1 MSGIDIKGQ
10 LEGFGISNIGNVV
23 YNGTRS
29 RLVEEAVKRDEG
41 HLVEG
46 GPFAAFTGQHT
57 GRSPNDKFIVDE
69 PTSRENVWWGDVNR
83 PFEQEKFD
91 SLLAKAKEYMSG
103 NDLFV
108 ADCFVGADPRYRV
121 GVRVINMQ
129 AWHNLFAQTLFIPLP
144 DAPEPDSFSV
154 DYTVVHVPELQAEPE
169 TDGTRTSTFIL
180 VDFGQKIILIGGTS
194 YAGEIKKSLFTTMNY
209 LLPLQGIMPM
219 HCSAN
224 VGHKGDVSL
233 FFGLSGT
240 GKTTLSADPDRSL
253 IGDDEHGW
261 SNDGIFNFEG
271 GCYAKVIRLS
281 AEAEPQ
287 IFATTQMFSTVLEN
301 VDYNPE
307 SGTLNLDSAQYTEN
321 TRAAYPLSFIPNTA
335 PGSRGGHPNNIV
347 MLTADAFGVLPPI
360 AKMTPAQA
368 MYQFISG
375 YTAKVAGTEKGVT
388 EPQPTFSTCFGA
400 PFMVHHPSVYAEL
413 LGKKIQEHNVDCW
426 LINTGWTGGA
436 YGTGNR
442 IQISYTRAM
451 VKAVL
456 NGTLQNAE
464 FREDPIFGLMVP
476 THVDG
481 VPDEILNPRNTWSDP
496 NEYDEKA
503 YDLAA
508 KFNANFR
515 KYEEGAS
522 QEIRAAAPRERE
534 AVQN

>member
-1 MSGIDIKGQ
+1 MSEIEIKGQ
-10 LEGFGISNIGNVV
+10 LEGFGVSNIGNVI
-23 YNGTRS
+23 YNGSRS
-29 RLVEEAVKRDEG
+29 RLVEEAVVRGEG

-46 GPFAAFTGQHT
+46 GPLAAFTGSHT
-57 GRSPNDKFIVDE
+57 GRSPNDKFVVDE
-69 PTSRENVWWGDVNR
+69 PGSHDHVWWGDVNR
-83 PFEQEKFD
+83 PFDQDKFN
-91 SLLAKAKEYMSG
+91 SLLSKAKKYLSG
-103 NDLFV
+103 RDLFV

-121 GVRVINMQ
+121 GVRVINMH
-129 AWHNLFAQTLFIPLP
+129 AWHNLFAQTLFIPLA

-154 DYTVVHVPELQAEPE
+154 DYTVVHVPDMEAEPE
-169 TDGTRTSTFIL
+169 ADGTRSETFIL

-209 LLPLQGIMPM
+209 LLPLKGIMPM

-224 VGHKGDVSL
+224 IGAEGDVAL

-240 GKTTLSADPDRSL
+240 GKTTLSADPERSL

-261 SNDGIFNFEG
+261 SNDGVFNFEG

-287 IFATTQMFSTVLEN
+287 IYATTGMFGTVLEN
-301 VDYNPE
+301 VDYDAE
-307 SGTLNLDSAQYTEN
+307 TGVLDLDSAKYTEN

-335 PGSRGGHPNNIV
+335 EGSCGGHPSNIV

-360 AKMTPAQA
+360 AKLTPAQA

-413 LGKKIQEHNVDCW
+413 LGEKIRKHNVDCW

-436 YGTGNR
+436 YGVGHR
-442 IQISYTRAM
+442 IKIAYTRAM
-451 VKAVL
+451 VRAVL
-456 NGTLQNAE
+456 NGSLHDVE
-464 FREDPIFGLMVP
+464 MREDPIFGVMVP
-476 THVDG
+476 THVED
-481 VPDEILNPRNTWSDP
+481 VPDEVLDPRNTWSDKSA
-496 NEYDEKA
+496 YDEQA
-503 YDLAA
+503 YELAA

-522 QEIRAAAPRERE
+522 QEIRDAAPKERE
-534 AVQN
+534 AVQG